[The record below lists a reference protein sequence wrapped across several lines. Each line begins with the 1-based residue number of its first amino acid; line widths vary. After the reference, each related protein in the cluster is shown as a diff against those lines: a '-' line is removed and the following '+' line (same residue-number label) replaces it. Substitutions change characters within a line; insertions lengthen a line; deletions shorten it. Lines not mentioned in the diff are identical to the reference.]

1 MNGSSILY
9 SSARQYLLLITSR
22 APWGQLKLPT
32 MTFAD
37 LTVQAAR
44 VEQGQGNEQ
53 GLLDEVRLALRER
66 QAVHLERVAVEG
78 SETTQRAESRR
89 RRLDVSQSVHALT
102 GSSIVPPGCRRPARG
117 PCAACRTSSLARWWD
132 GR

>member
-9 SSARQYLLLITSR
+9 SSAREYLLLITSR

-32 MTFAD
+32 MSFAD

-78 SETTQRAESRR
+78 SETTQRAGSRC
-89 RRLDVSQSVHALT
+89 RL
-102 GSSIVPPGCRRPARG
+102 G
-117 PCAACRTSSLARWWD
+117 
-132 GR
+132 

>member
-9 SSARQYLLLITSR
+9 SSAREYLLLITSR

-32 MTFAD
+32 MSFAD

-53 GLLDEVRLALRER
+53 GLLDEVRLR
-66 QAVHLERVAVEG
+66 
-78 SETTQRAESRR
+78 
-89 RRLDVSQSVHALT
+89 
-102 GSSIVPPGCRRPARG
+102 PP
-117 PCAACRTSSLARWWD
+117 
-132 GR
+132 